1 MYYIGKCREHKTI
14 EANLVKTEWVGS
26 GVVMEDFCEKVM
38 FELVVDT
45 GLVLSIQHLYLNF
58 SPLIFLC

>member
-1 MYYIGKCREHKTI
+1 MYYIGKCRKHKTI
-14 EANLVKTEWVGS
+14 EANLAKMEWVGS

-45 GLVLSIQHLYLNF
+45 GLVLSTQNQYLNF
-58 SPLIFLC
+58 SPLIFIC